1 MDVGILSSQQKGHS
15 NDGFLGEIT
24 GDEAPE
30 TTDVLLLAM
39 RPPGRCPFL
48 DPAEPAVREVVVDR
62 ESVSKAKPEWALSA
76 MELASE
82 KPI

>member
-24 GDEAPE
+24 GDEAAD
-30 TTDVLLLAM
+30 TTDVLLLAT

-48 DPAEPAVREVVVDR
+48 DPADPAVREVVVDR